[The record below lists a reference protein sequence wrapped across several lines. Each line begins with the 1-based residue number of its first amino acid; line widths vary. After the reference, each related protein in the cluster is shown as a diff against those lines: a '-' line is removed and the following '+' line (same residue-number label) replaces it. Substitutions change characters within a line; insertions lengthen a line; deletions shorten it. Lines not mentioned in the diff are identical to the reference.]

1 MVRLTA
7 AAFLAFALSAV
18 SIIPNNAGARNVGAG
33 NGQQF
38 ITGECVNDADC
49 SSQCC
54 ADANGVGVCSAEA
67 AQFQNGKNGC
77 GFVDPDAEATI
88 AAAKA
93 QVERQGF

>member
-1 MVRLTA
+1 MTLT
-7 AAFLAFALSAV
+7 LNPCLVALAV
-18 SIIPNNAGARNVGAG
+18 SAITPNNAGAKNVGAG

-38 ITGECVNDADC
+38 ITGGCVNNSDC
-49 SSQCC
+49 ASTCC
-54 ADANGVGVCSAEA
+54 ADAGGIGVCSAEA

-77 GFVDPDAEATI
+77 GFVDPNAAQTI